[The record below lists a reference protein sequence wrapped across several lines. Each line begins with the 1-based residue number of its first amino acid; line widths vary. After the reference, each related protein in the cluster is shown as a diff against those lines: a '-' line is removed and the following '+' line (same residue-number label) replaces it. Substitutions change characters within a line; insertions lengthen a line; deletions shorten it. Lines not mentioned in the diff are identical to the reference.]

1 MFKKISILILIPIFC
16 FSCGYTPMYS
26 KNVNK
31 QFKIELLDFEGD
43 REISKNLKFN
53 LEKNNYPDANQK
65 VVISAI
71 TNYTKSSE
79 TKNLEGNI
87 ESYNLAATVIFKVK
101 YNNVEKIF
109 QFSEN
114 SKMKAQDNKYNEL
127 SYEKDIKMNFAK
139 LFTNK
144 IILQFSRLK

>member
-26 KNVNK
+26 KNANK

-87 ESYNLAATVIFKVK
+87 EYYVWAGNPNDAETILHEDLIINL
-101 YNNVEKIF
+101 Y
-109 QFSEN
+109 
-114 SKMKAQDNKYNEL
+114 M
-127 SYEKDIKMNFAK
+127 
-139 LFTNK
+139 
-144 IILQFSRLK
+144 IILQLSKECWEKI